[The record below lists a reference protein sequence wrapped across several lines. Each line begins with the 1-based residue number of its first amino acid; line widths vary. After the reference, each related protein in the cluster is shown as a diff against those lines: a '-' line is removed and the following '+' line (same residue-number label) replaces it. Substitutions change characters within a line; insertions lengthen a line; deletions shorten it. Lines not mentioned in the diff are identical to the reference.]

1 MNDLKDLFKEEIATG
16 VISEGEIKEKVST
29 NNFLK
34 AHSLK
39 AIALKLRRM
48 SDEYRKDISP
58 PSEMETSTERV
69 MRFLSSA
76 VCESGVS
83 GPVNAPSVIS
93 EGSRFWRKFSDE
105 QTSHLLSLTK
115 DLVNNNSIKMELVWQ
130 KVKDDARSKELG
142 LVKEREDEKELRK
155 WIRSNA

>member
-39 AIALKLRRM
+39 AIALKLQRM

-142 LVKEREDEKELRK
+142 LVKETEDEEELRK